1 MGMKKILYTFLLLF
15 GVTLHVSK
23 SIAQENQNQ
32 ADLEA
37 LYTAIQKTPS
47 YKNQLKGDKAYQQL
61 YEDVKLK
68 IVDADEK
75 QAFRQLSRLVSA
87 INDNHLG
94 FYRTPDTA
102 LKTLYSSVILDNRDS
117 LRRRLQQ
124 KPESDLEGVYY
135 ASNQQFGLYAKG
147 DNAYQIV
154 SLAKGFV
161 TAEIFYT
168 PYGGYDMLLYS
179 GKPTPYQLIKNT
191 RLVNGT
197 LIGTPFTKFKEKKF
211 SVLDKGSENYEYKK
225 INDQIGYLRLS
236 SFSSSNTNIKKSEE
250 FYATIADKLTAEKL
264 IVDLRGNTGG
274 GYKTSRKFL
283 DLLKKYKEEIFV
295 LQNSATV
302 SNAEQFILEL
312 RPLKKVTTLGEQTK
326 GMITFGSNYGK
337 KIVLPSG
344 RFTFYPTDMKGT
356 NRDLAYESKGINP
369 DITLDVFKSDWIE
382 QTLEYINKKP

>member
-1 MGMKKILYTFLLLF
+1 MGMKKVFYTFLLLF

-47 YKNQLKGDKAYQQL
+47 YKKQLKGDKAYQQL
-61 YEDVKLK
+61 YEDVKLNIAK
-68 IVDADEK
+68 AGEIE
-75 QAFRQLSRLVSA
+75 AFRQLSKLVSA

-102 LKTLYSSVILDNRDS
+102 LKMSYFLMGQD
-117 LRRRLQQ
+117 
-124 KPESDLEGVYY
+124 KPGDIMKRVRPKFESDLEGVYFAY
-135 ASNQQFGLYAKG
+135 NRPYGLYAKG
-147 DNAYQIV
+147 DKVYQV
-154 SLAKGFV
+154 MNLVDGFIM
-161 TAEIFYT
+161 AEIFHT
-168 PYGGYDMLLYS
+168 SYGGYDVLLYGS
-179 GKPTPYQLIKNT
+179 LQLIKNT

-197 LIGTPFTKFKEKKF
+197 LLGTPFTKSREKKF
-211 SVLDKGSENYEYKK
+211 SILDKGNENFEYK
-225 INDQIGYLRLS
+225 ILNDKIGYLRLS
-236 SFSSSNTNIKKSEE
+236 SFSSSTENIKKSEV
-250 FYATIADKLTAEKL
+250 FYQKISDTLETVNL
-264 IVDLRGNTGG
+264 IVDVRNNGG
-274 GYKTSRKFL
+274 GGFKTSQKFIN
-283 DLLKKYKEEIFV
+283 LLKKYKGNIFV

-312 RPLKKVTTLGEQTK
+312 KPLKKVTTLGEQTR
-326 GMITFGSNYGK
+326 GTITFGSNYGT